1 MRIRSC
7 VILFAA
13 TLLASLSL
21 AAGPPQGGPP
31 VLTGGGLT
39 NRSGGRITLP
49 PAGRGTVATKP
60 AASRTQLVLLGTG
73 TPNADP
79 DRSGPALAIVVD
91 DVPYLVDFG
100 PGVVRRAAAAF
111 KRGVKGLDVKLLR
124 TAFATHL
131 HSDHTAG
138 YPDLIFTPA
147 VLERDATLHV
157 YGPPGL
163 QAMTDHVLQAWAS
176 DIDIRL
182 KDIEP
187 AKPAGY
193 KVEVH
198 EIAEPGVVLKDARVT
213 VRAFRVRHGAW
224 PIAYGYR
231 FDTPDRSIVI
241 SGDTG
246 PDDRVADACNACD
259 ILVHEVY
266 STAGLA
272 TRPPEWQRYHR
283 AYHTSSLELAAVA
296 TRAHPGLLVLTHQ
309 LFWGT
314 SDEALVAEVKKGY
327 SGKVVSGR
335 DLEVF

>member
-1 MRIRSC
+1 MN
-7 VILFAA
+7 ILTT
-13 TLLASLSL
+13 TLLAGLTIV
-21 AAGPPQGGPP
+21 AAAPQSRPP
-31 VLTGGGLT
+31 VSTGGDIT
-39 NRSGGRITLP
+39 TRTGGRVSLP
-49 PAGRGTVATKP
+49 TEGRGTVAAKR
-60 AASRTQLVLLGTG
+60 AESRTQLVLLGTG

-79 DRSGPALAIVVD
+79 DRSGPALAVVVD

-111 KRGVKGLDVKLLR
+111 KQGVKGLDVKLLR

-147 VLERDATLHV
+147 VLERDATLQM

-163 QAMTDHVLQAWAS
+163 QAMTDHVLQAWAV
-176 DIDIRL
+176 DIDVRL
-182 KDIEP
+182 KGLEP

-198 EIAEPGVVLKDARVT
+198 EIGQPGIIFKDARVT

-224 PIAYGYR
+224 PDAYGYR

-246 PDDRVADACNACD
+246 PDDRVVEACNGCD

-266 STAGLA
+266 STAGFA
-272 TRPPEWQRYHR
+272 KRPPEWQRYHS
-283 AYHTSSLELAAVA
+283 AYHTSSSELAAIA
-296 TRAHPGLLVLTHQ
+296 TKARPRLLVLTHQ

-314 SDEALVAEVKKGY
+314 TDAALVAEVKKGY
-327 SGKVVSGR
+327 AGKVVSGR
-335 DLEVF
+335 DLDVF

>member
-1 MRIRSC
+1 MQTRRGAA
-7 VILFAA
+7 ILAA
-13 TLLASLSL
+13 VLLASLSL
-21 AAGPPQGGPP
+21 AAHAPQGGPP
-31 VLTGGGLT
+31 ASAGGGIT
-39 NRSGGRITLP
+39 TRSGGRITVP
-49 PAGRGTVATKP
+49 QSGRGLD
-60 AASRTQLVLLGTG
+60 AAKTAPSRTQLVLLGTG

-79 DRSGPALAIVVD
+79 ERSGPSLAVVVD

-163 QAMTDHVLQAWAS
+163 QAMTDHVLMAWAA
-176 DIDIRL
+176 DIDVRL
-182 KDIEP
+182 KDLEP
-187 AKPAGY
+187 STPAGY

-198 EIAEPGVVLKDARVT
+198 EIALPGVIFKDARVS
-213 VRAFRVRHGAW
+213 VRAFRVHHGAW
-224 PIAYGYR
+224 PVAYGYR
-231 FDTPDRSIVI
+231 FDTPDRSVVI

-246 PDDRVADACNACD
+246 PDSPAAVACDGCD

-266 STAGLA
+266 STAGFA
-272 TRPPEWQRYHR
+272 TRSPEWQKYHR
-283 AYHTSSLELAAVA
+283 VYHTSSSELAAIA
-296 TRAHPGLLVLTHQ
+296 TKARPGLLVLTHQ

-314 SDEALVAEVKKGY
+314 TDEALVAEVRKGFA
-327 SGKVVSGR
+327 GKVVSGR
-335 DLEVF
+335 DLDVF